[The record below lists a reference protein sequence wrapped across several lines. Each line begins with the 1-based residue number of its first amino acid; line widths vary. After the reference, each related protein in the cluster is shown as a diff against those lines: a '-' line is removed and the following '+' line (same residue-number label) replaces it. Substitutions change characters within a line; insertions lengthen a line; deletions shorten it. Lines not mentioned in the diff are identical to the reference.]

1 MKVCVIGPR
10 KVPEHI
16 GGIETVYTN
25 LYPTLLKIN
34 RGVEITLLTRS
45 KHRETSY
52 RYLGTTV
59 IPLSAD
65 FGAGFENFLGSLKAL
80 FYAKRQVKPDIV
92 HLHGIGPGV
101 FAPIAKLL
109 GFKVV
114 TTHHSTDY
122 DRPKWR
128 WYARALL
135 RTGEVFTCLF
145 SDRVVCVSQALKDD
159 VDARLPFR
167 RKVRRTIPN
176 AAPTVVSAESSSV
189 LGRLNLTSGSYLLC
203 VGRIEETKR
212 FDIAVK
218 AYQASSLDI
227 PLVIVGDTQ
236 EDRAYAESL
245 VADTASDI
253 RLVGPIFGEELAD
266 LYRNCTLLVNA
277 SKMEG
282 YCLVVA
288 EAIMQG
294 ARILLSD
301 IPVHREFGLDS
312 ASYFPVDDV
321 AVLTDKL
328 NAPDY
333 NVYESHRCRSK
344 LEAWSWDAA
353 ALDYFGL
360 YCELIQKGPIQ

>member
-10 KVPEHI
+10 KVPDHI

-25 LYPTLLKIN
+25 LYPPLLKIN
-34 RGVEITLLTRS
+34 RSVEITLLTRS

-135 RTGEVFTCLF
+135 RTGEIFTCLF

-159 VDARLPFR
+159 IDARLPFR
-167 RKVRRTIPN
+167 RKIRRTIPN
-176 AAPTVVSAESSSV
+176 AAPTVVNSGSSSV
-189 LGRLNLTSGSYLLC
+189 LGRLNLTTGSYLLC

-236 EDRAYAESL
+236 EDRDYAESL

-301 IPVHREFGLDS
+301 IPVHREFGLDP

-333 NVYESHRCRSK
+333 NVYESHRGRSK
-344 LEAWSWDAA
+344 LEAWNWDAA
-353 ALDYFGL
+353 AFDYFSL
-360 YCELIQKGPIQ
+360 YCELMKKEPIQ